1 MLHIEWNWLLIMFM
15 FYFAIGVYLGVST
28 ERDSYKRFTDR
39 LEDDLM
45 NAYREI
51 DQLHE
56 VLYDMN
62 HNNQAPIRQARG

>member
-1 MLHIEWNWLLIMFM
+1 MLMQVFILSILLGFIIGFLVGGFVEWDKAYPLNKQL
-15 FYFAIGVYLGVST
+15 
-28 ERDSYKRFTDR
+28 RR
-39 LEDDLM
+39 
-45 NAYREI
+45 AYREI